1 MIATKAIA
9 DCAHRPGQGSQCEG
23 CASVSQKA
31 RALADSQLRLSRLGF
46 QYKPKPV
53 KDVRKA
59 AQELADRM
67 GAKLEVRR

>member
-9 DCAHRPGQGSQCEG
+9 DCAHRPGQKSQCEG

-31 RALADSQLRLSRLGF
+31 RALANSQLRLSDLGF
-46 QYKPKPV
+46 PYKPKPV

-59 AQELADRM
+59 ARELADRM
-67 GAKLEVRR
+67 GVQLEARR